1 MTPRREE
8 FELLGVQSELPLDL
22 KTRRDAEKRGDAKK
36 RAARTHRDTGKCLEP
51 LETPLDPRRER
62 RVKMLAE
69 TRAKKRQDGG
79 KASKAETA
87 VLPASLKR
95 IRLNAAGVDIG
106 AYTHYVAVPE
116 DRDPSPVRHFS
127 SFTVDLESMADWLE
141 SCGIET
147 VAMESTGVYWIP
159 LYDTL
164 EKRGF
169 EVLLVNPYQLRY
181 APARKSDVL
190 DCQWIQEL
198 HTCGLLTGAFRPD
211 EKFCALRS
219 YVRQRDRHLKH
230 RATQVQCIQKALA
243 EMNVQLKAVLSDV
256 VGVTGLR
263 ILRAI
268 VGGERDPQV
277 LALLRDGRC
286 RHDEETIAKAL
297 EGTWREEH
305 LFAVEQALELYELYE
320 EKIAACDLRIEAQL
334 ATLEDRFERPE
345 PAEGSEKKRYGRDGA
360 NPFSFNAH
368 SHLERIAGVDLT
380 AVPGIGAPVAM
391 KVLSETGTDVTRWRH
406 AGAFCSWMGLCPG
419 SKVTGGKRL
428 SSKSKPCANRAAAA
442 FRLAAYGLQRSNSYL
457 GAYYR
462 RMKGRLGAPKAI
474 TATAH
479 KLARIVY
486 AMLRDGSEYKEL
498 GADHYENTYRR
509 RAERNL
515 KRNAEKLGYCLVP
528 LDETSDETT
537 LVV

>member
-8 FELLGVQSELPLDL
+8 FEVPAAQSELPPDL
-22 KTRRDAEKRGDAKK
+22 KARRDAEKRRDAKK
-36 RAARTHRDTGKCLEP
+36 RAARKRRAAGKCLEP
-51 LETPLDPRRER
+51 LEAPPEPRRER
-62 RVKMLAE
+62 RAKERAE
-69 TRAKKRQDGG
+69 KK
-79 KASKAETA
+79 AAKAEAKAATA
-87 VLPASLKR
+87 TTSDLPASLKKM
-95 IRLNAAGVDIG
+95 RLNAAGVDIG

-116 DRDPSPVRHFS
+116 DRDPSPVRNFS
-127 SFTVDLESMADWLE
+127 SFTVDLERTADWLE
-141 SCGIET
+141 GCGIET
-147 VAMESTGVYWIP
+147 VAMESTGVFWIP

-164 EKRGF
+164 ERRGF
-169 EVLLVNPYQLRY
+169 EVLLVNPHQLRY

-211 EKFCALRS
+211 EKLCTLRS
-219 YVRQRDRHLKH
+219 YVRQRERHLKN
-230 RATQVQCIQKALA
+230 RATQVQCVQKALT

-268 VGGERDPQV
+268 LGGERDPQA
-277 LALLRDGRC
+277 LARLRDGRC
-286 RHDEETIAKAL
+286 KHDEATIAKAL

-305 LFAVEQALELYELYE
+305 LFAIEQALDLYEAYG
-320 EKIAACDLRIEAQL
+320 EKIAACDLRIEAEL
-334 ATLEDRFERPE
+334 VTFEDRFEKPE
-345 PAEGSEKKRYGRDGA
+345 ADEGCEKKRYGRCDA
-360 NPFSFNAH
+360 KNSFSFDAH
-368 SHLERIAGVDLT
+368 TQLHRIAGVDLT
-380 AVPGIGAPVAM
+380 AVPGIEAPVAM
-391 KVLSETGTDVTRWRH
+391 KVLSEIGTEVTPWRH
-406 AGAFCSWMGLCPG
+406 GGAFCSWMGLCPG

-442 FRLAAYGLQRSNSYL
+442 FRMAAYGVQKSKSYL

-462 RMKGRLGAPKAI
+462 RMKGRLGAPKAL

-486 AMLRDGSEYKEL
+486 AMLRDGREYVEL
-498 GADHYENTYRR
+498 GADHYEKTYRR

-515 KRNAEKLGYCLVP
+515 KRNAERLGYRLVP
-528 LDETSDETT
+528 LAETSDEPS
-537 LVV
+537 LAA